1 MWPKPRTLK
10 LSDNV
15 TFISVERPN
24 TVVAQEIVIGD
35 QNHISK
41 GQISKE
47 LPPRSST
54 TSTNGKSFSI
64 MRRKQDFTIDI

>member
-1 MWPKPRTLK
+1 M
-10 LSDNV
+10 
-15 TFISVERPN
+15 ERSN
-24 TVVAQEIVIGD
+24 TVVAQDIVIGD

-47 LPPRSST
+47 LPPKSST

-64 MRRKQDFTIDI
+64 MRRKQDFTSQVEFVPI